1 MTEALGWAVAAFA
14 SLPKAETVGQIRVQ
28 NTPVFVGGQ
37 RVKIAR
43 DYLGR
48 PRLLIP
54 ASNEIS
60 ADESTR
66 VTAGLS
72 IELHNYPNSVGE
84 LVPHLVFAASSSEVD
99 DLFALMSQDIC
110 EEVRASSQPV
120 TLSMVESRILAW
132 QEMLAKLSNHEPSLS
147 EQIGLYGELLT
158 LETLV
163 EEIGPAALNS
173 WSGPDLA
180 RHDFE
185 TSKWAIEVKSSM
197 SLASKRAHIHGFTQL
212 ECSVGTKLNLLHLQF
227 EQSLGSKSIAHLV
240 EGLLAKLDRSA
251 LEGQLLRFF
260 PEGLSNLPT
269 WASKYELKLSSASL
283 FEVDADFPRITRSN
297 LGSQYLRFS
306 QLQYQLDLEGL
317 PHASLETS
325 PLQLGTGSW

>member
-14 SLPKAETVGQIRVQ
+14 SLQKADANGQIRVQ

-37 RVKIAR
+37 QVRIAR

-54 ASNEIS
+54 ASREIS
-60 ADESTR
+60 AAESTR

-72 IELHNYPNSVGE
+72 IELQTYPNSEGE
-84 LVPHLVFAASSSEVD
+84 LVPHLVFSASSSEVD

-110 EEVRASSQPV
+110 EAVRGSIEPV

-132 QEMLAKLSNHEPSLS
+132 QQMLAKLSNHEPSLS
-147 EQIGLYGELLT
+147 EQVGLYGELLT
-158 LETLV
+158 LEALV
-163 EEIGPAALNS
+163 EEIGPSAISS

-185 TSKWAIEVKSSM
+185 TLSWAIEVKSSM

-212 ECSVGTKLNLLHLQF
+212 ECAAGTKLNLLHLQF
-227 EQSLGSKSIAHLV
+227 EQSLGSKSIADLV
-240 EGLLAKLDRSA
+240 EALFAKLDRNA
-251 LEGQLLRFF
+251 LEVQLQRFF
-260 PEGLSNLPT
+260 PEGLVNLPP
-269 WASKYELKLSSASL
+269 WASKYQLKLSSASL
-283 FEVDADFPRITRSN
+283 FEVDSEFPRIIKSS
-297 LGSQYLRFS
+297 LGPQYLRFS
-306 QLQYQLDLEGL
+306 QLQ
-317 PHASLETS
+317 
-325 PLQLGTGSW
+325 